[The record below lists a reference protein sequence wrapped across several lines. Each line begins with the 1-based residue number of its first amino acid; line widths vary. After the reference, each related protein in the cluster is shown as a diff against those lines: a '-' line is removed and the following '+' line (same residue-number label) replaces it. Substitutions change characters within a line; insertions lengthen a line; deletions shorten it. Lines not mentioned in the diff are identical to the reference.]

1 MRQYPPASRKNI
13 RRRPIARL
21 GSVAVATILLSLWA
35 CQPALAGT
43 LIWNVTSGLSQGPA
57 FPASDTI
64 SIDVGPAPPPGSIP
78 DGGTQVVTRTHAVEM
93 TLLDLTTP
101 SPLAAARLVATDPNE
116 FGYGARAD
124 VDLIAGYTNPE
135 FLPGPI
141 TLRVRFDYRPD
152 LDGGL
157 AGYTNPTFA
166 PAVAFDDDSFRVDYE
181 LDLAGYT
188 TPIFEPIQ
196 RHSLQGEIAEAM
208 RPIYR
213 ITSVDAVLGSLDL
226 SVVLSPWGT
235 DPVSG
240 SEQALL
246 RLSLTGETAQ
256 TSALVVPEP
265 STGVLLALGLS
276 LVALARCRSRRAA

>member
-1 MRQYPPASRKNI
+1 MRQYPHPPASRNRI
-13 RRRPIARL
+13 LRRPISRPALRA
-21 GSVAVATILLSLWA
+21 SATILLGLWV

-43 LIWNVTSGLSQGPA
+43 LVWNVTSGLSEGPV

-64 SIDVGPAPPPGSIP
+64 SIDVGPAPLPGSIP
-78 DGGTQVVTRTHAVEM
+78 DGGTPIVTRTHAVEM

-101 SPLAAARLVATDPNE
+101 SPLGAARLVATDPNGS
-116 FGYGARAD
+116 GYSARAD
-124 VDLIAGYTNPE
+124 IDLIAGYTTPTWV
-135 FLPGPI
+135 PGPT

-157 AGYTNPTFA
+157 AGYTTPIFLPTI
-166 PAVAFDDDSFRVDYE
+166 AFDDISFRVDYA

-188 TPIFEPIQ
+188 TPNFLPIQ

-226 SVVLSPWGT
+226 SVVLSPWGS
-235 DPVSG
+235 DPVNV
-240 SEQALL
+240 SEQTLL
-246 RLSLTGETAQ
+246 QMSLAGEAV
-256 TSALVVPEP
+256 AVPEP
-265 STGVLLALGLS
+265 STGVLLAAGIS
-276 LVALARCRSRRAA
+276 LVALARLRSRRPA